1 MEFAKE
7 FVIGGS
13 VIAGSKFV
21 SKYLGPAFGPI
32 VGGMPTGI
40 IAAYFL
46 ASRSDKFKYYAGYFY
61 TSFLL
66 FLAITGIHFTSKYYD
81 KASIDIISTIYILL
95 WGVASYFLV
104 AFLKKTGVI
113 SK

>member
-1 MEFAKE
+1 MDFVKQ

-21 SKYLGPAFGPI
+21 SQYLGPAFGPI

-46 ASRSDKFKYYAGYFY
+46 TSRSDKYKYYAGYFY

-66 FLAITGIHFTSKYYD
+66 FLAIAGIHFASKYS
-81 KASIDIISTIYILL
+81 KTLSIDLISTIGILI
-95 WGVASYFLV
+95 WGVCSYFLV
-104 AFLKKTGVI
+104 AFLKKSGVI